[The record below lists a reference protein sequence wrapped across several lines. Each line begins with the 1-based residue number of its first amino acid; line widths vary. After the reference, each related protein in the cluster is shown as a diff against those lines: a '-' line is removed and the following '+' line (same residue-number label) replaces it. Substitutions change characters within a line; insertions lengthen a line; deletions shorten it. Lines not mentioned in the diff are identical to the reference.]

1 MCTYNVRID
10 DALMKEV
17 RSHFTGEEAIQNWLE
32 QQVNVIVAEFA
43 RRTPPQQQLGS
54 WSDYKLSK
62 EIEML
67 APRVRKPVYE
77 DYETELSTILE
88 EKYR

>member
-17 RSHFTGEEAIQNWLE
+17 RFHFTGEEAIQNWLE

-43 RRTPPQQQLGS
+43 RRNHPQQQLGS
-54 WSDYKLSK
+54 WSRGRLTWRQWPGTQELRLQSMKHRMQL
-62 EIEML
+62 
-67 APRVRKPVYE
+67 VR
-77 DYETELSTILE
+77 TI
-88 EKYR
+88 

>member
-10 DALMKEV
+10 DALMEEV
-17 RSHFTGEEAIQNWLE
+17 RSHFTGEEAVQNWLE

-43 RRTPPQQQLGS
+43 RRYHPQQQRDS

-67 APRVRKPVYE
+67 APRVRKPVYG
-77 DYETELSTILE
+77 DYEAELSTVLE